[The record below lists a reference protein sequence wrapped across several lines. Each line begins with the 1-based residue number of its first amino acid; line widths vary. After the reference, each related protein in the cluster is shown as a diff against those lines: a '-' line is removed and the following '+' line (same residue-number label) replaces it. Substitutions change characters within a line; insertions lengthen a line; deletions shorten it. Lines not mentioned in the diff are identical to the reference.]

1 LADAIDAFLLC
12 FPALFSIVNPINGAF
27 GFRVLTIG
35 CTPADREALARKVAL
50 YSLLVMLVALWVGSF
65 VLAFFGISVAG
76 LRVAGGLV
84 IAASAWHLLN
94 GPDRQETDAPSPAGS
109 TYQDIAVVPLT
120 IPLTAGPGTISVA
133 IALGSEHPAFALPFF
148 IGMTFAAAAM
158 AIVIWITYRS
168 ADRIA
173 RLMGPVGSRTVT
185 RLVGF
190 LLLCIGVQVLITGVV
205 DVLGPLLAR
214 R

>member
-1 LADAIDAFLLC
+1 
-12 FPALFSIVNPINGAF
+12 
-27 GFRVLTIG
+27 
-35 CTPADREALARKVAL
+35 
-50 YSLLVMLVALWVGSF
+50 
-65 VLAFFGISVAG
+65 
-76 LRVAGGLV
+76 
-84 IAASAWHLLN
+84 
-94 GPDRQETDAPSPAGS
+94 
-109 TYQDIAVVPLT
+109 
-120 IPLTAGPGTISVA
+120 
-133 IALGSEHPAFALPFF
+133 
-148 IGMTFAAAAM
+148 MTFAAAAM